1 MVMTDEAEIRDS
13 EEVIEDLARDAW
25 DLRSEA
31 EIHEIEAEQKY
42 LRATLRF
49 DQGDIDEAL
58 MLIRSALSLCPG
70 NTKYHYNIG
79 FLYWRKG
86 LIEVAVNHY
95 KMFLRY
101 APADEKDI
109 PIIKDRVKFL
119 ENELRNRKKMR

>member
-70 NTKYHYNIG
+70 NAKYHYNIG